1 MAFFKR
7 LFTWWNGATLGTLFS
22 VKRGFVTVGEDAS
35 GNTYHEAKTVSPEFE
50 GRKRR
55 WVIYKSYADPTTVPA
70 EWHGWL
76 HHTYDEKPDEL
87 NIRRH
92 DWQLPHK
99 KNLTGTPGA
108 YKPKGSLDRG
118 AQRNDVASDY
128 EAWTPGD

>member
-1 MAFFKR
+1 MQFFAR
-7 LFTWWNGATLGTLFS
+7 IFTWWNGATPGTFLS
-22 VKRGFVTVGEDAS
+22 VKRNFTKVGEDAF
-35 GNTYHEAKTVSPEFE
+35 GNTYHEAKKASPEYE

-55 WVIYKSYADPTTVPA
+55 WVIYKGYADPTTVAA

-87 NIRRH
+87 KIKRH

-99 KNLTGTPGA
+99 PNMTGTPMA

-118 AQRNDVASDY
+118 ARRDDVAADY

>member
-22 VKRGFVTVGEDAS
+22 ARRGFLSVGEDQF
-35 GNTYHEAKTVSPEFE
+35 GNVYYEEKKPSPEYE

-55 WVIYKSYADPTTVPA
+55 WVIYKGYADPTTVPP

-87 NIRRH
+87 DIRRH
-92 DWQLPHK
+92 DWQLPPRP
-99 KNLTGTPGA
+99 NMTGTPLA

-118 AQRNDVASDY
+118 ARREEVAADY